1 MRDRQQQP
9 APAERAGRHD
19 GIEGSEARVLVV
31 DTDSESRRA
40 LVQSISNQ
48 VVDDIPSADGLGRA
62 VRQLK
67 PDLVVLGN
75 QGPGAGSIEACS
87 RLRSNGEQVPIILL
101 SGSRDNV
108 DCVLGLE
115 LGADDFVV
123 EPVSSRELVARMR
136 AVIRRSRQQPAVD
149 SRTAGVPVGDWL
161 FDLVERTLSR
171 GSQVRILSPVEYS
184 ILAELVS
191 HPAVPVS
198 RERLLD
204 VSHADGTT
212 PLRRSVDTAVMRL
225 RRLVEPVPSEPVY
238 LQTVYG
244 RGYMFLPVGHRPPAL
259 M

>member
-1 MRDRQQQP
+1 
-9 APAERAGRHD
+9 
-19 GIEGSEARVLVV
+19 VLVV
-31 DTDSESRRA
+31 ETDSESRRA

-48 VVDDIPSADGLGRA
+48 GMVVDGIPSTDGLGRA

-75 QGPGAGSIEACS
+75 EGPGAGSLEACS
-87 RLRSNGEQVPIILL
+87 QLRSHGEQVPIILL
-101 SGSRDNV
+101 SGSSDKV

-115 LGADDFVV
+115 LGADDYVV
-123 EPVSSRELVARMR
+123 KPVSSRELIARMR
-136 AVIRRSRQQPAVD
+136 AVIRRSRQPVLDHQAR
-149 SRTAGVPVGDWL
+149 SSVPVGDWL
-161 FDLVERTLSR
+161 FDLHERTLSR
-171 GSQVRILSPVEYS
+171 GPEVRGLSPVEYS

-198 RERLLD
+198 RERLLE
-204 VSHADGTT
+204 VSHADGST

-225 RRLVEPVPSEPVY
+225 RRLVEPLPSEPMY

-244 RGYMFLPVGHRPPAL
+244 RGYMFLPVGHRPPPV